1 MNQRTCQM
9 SRVTCAIGATIL
21 CFHFVL
27 SSLALAA
34 PDQLFYE
41 SRPAMGTSFEVYL
54 YAPDPERA
62 SELFETAFDELERRG
77 AALGN
82 YRPARECSG
91 LSARAVAPP
100 TVPHRS

>member
-9 SRVTCAIGATIL
+9 SRVTSAIGATIL

-54 YAPDPERA
+54 YAPDRERA
-62 SELFETAFDELERRG
+62 SELFEEAFDEIERVE
-77 AALGN
+77 AAFSN
-82 YRPARECSG
+82 YRSSSE
-91 LSARAVAPP
+91 LSRINGSAAEAPVI
-100 TVPHRS
+100 T